1 MEVNFMHSPYR
12 AHLRLVEDGWKLDL
26 VERGRSLLVLRS
38 ALVDGQLLTR
48 SIIEA
53 SERVLEMCVKNGW
66 VSTDTARLD
75 VALRRLR
82 ASLPAAD

>member
-1 MEVNFMHSPYR
+1 MHSPYR